1 MIIKVKSW
9 RSLTSGEKMSVLKYM
24 EDLTRKRWSARS

>member
-9 RSLTSGEKMSVLKYM
+9 RSLTSGEKMSALEYM
-24 EDLTRKRWSARS
+24 VYLTEKMWEARA